1 MLVRFGKRVVCDASL
16 CDGFFPKFRGLMFRR
31 EAVPLLFV
39 FDSEARERN
48 AIHSFFC
55 PVFDAVFMDGR
66 KKIVGIERGIAPWR
80 PAIFPKKPFA
90 YLLELPVGVSKGLKE
105 GDALAWKE

>member
-1 MLVRFGKRVVCDASL
+1 MLVREGGRVICDARL
-16 CDGFFPKFRGLMFRR
+16 CDGFFSKFRGLMFRR

-39 FDSEARERN
+39 FGNEARERN

-55 PVFDAVFMDGR
+55 PVFDAVFLDGGQ
-66 KKIVGIERGIAPWR
+66 KIVGIERGIAPWR
-80 PAIFPKKPFA
+80 PAIFPWKAFR
-90 YLLELPVGVSKGLKE
+90 YLLELPVGFARGLKE